1 MTDCKHV
8 LPWQRQA
15 GFVLCLKRS
24 LKFQSL
30 KPANHGTTDPIG
42 GKFSLGPGFR
52 IGFQAYCSLVWPPF
66 PWLFLVIPFQLGKKK
81 EGRKR
86 RDGFTKLYYCVCKCV
101 YVHAHLCEH
110 SLVSFIIVCTMCVC
124 MCVYLCE
131 HSSVSFNIVCAMC
144 VYPCAHSSAALSL
157 CVQWCVC
164 MCVHLRVHHSV
175 SFIIVCAMY
184 IVCMC
189 VRLCAHFSLYTLALH
204 TSSTVCSPIC
214 LVCFIALLITNC
226 LST

>member
-66 PWLFLVIPFQLGKKK
+66 PWLFLVIPFQLGRKK

-110 SLVSFIIVCTMCVC
+110 SLVSFIIVGTMCVC

-144 VYPCAHSSAALSL
+144 VYPCACVYIHVHIVQRLYHCVCNDVCACVYTCVYIIQWALLL
-157 CVQWCVC
+157 CVQCILCACVYA
-164 MCVHLRVHHSV
+164 CVH
-175 SFIIVCAMY
+175 I
-184 IVCMC
+184 
-189 VRLCAHFSLYTLALH
+189 SL
-204 TSSTVCSPIC
+204 SPH
-214 LVCFIALLITNC
+214 
-226 LST
+226 